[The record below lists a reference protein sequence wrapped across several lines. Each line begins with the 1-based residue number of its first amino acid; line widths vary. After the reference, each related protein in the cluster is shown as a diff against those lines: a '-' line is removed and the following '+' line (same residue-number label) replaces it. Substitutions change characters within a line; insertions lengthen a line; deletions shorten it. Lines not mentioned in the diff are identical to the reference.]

1 MQTDFDDIRPYR
13 DDEVRLVLQRL
24 VREPELL
31 RAVAQFRMP
40 GWSRIAPW
48 LTQQLLSRG
57 LAARTANIDSVRRFQ
72 QFLES
77 YFVRMVRGTTDG
89 FTWDGTDTLSATAH
103 LFVGNHRDIAMDS
116 GFMNYALWLS
126 NFDTARIAIGDNLL
140 KRPYTT
146 DLMRLNKSF
155 VVRRSATGVKEMAA
169 AFQLTSRYLQH
180 SIDEGESVWIAQRE
194 GRAKDG
200 IDRTEP
206 AIIKMFHMSQRKSG
220 RSFSEVVAGLHIV
233 PIAISYEVD
242 PCGPA
247 KARELHITASEGSYH
262 KPDDEDINAIVMGIT
277 GYKGRVHMG
286 FGQELGIGAG
296 VPTSA
301 LPAVEWTDA
310 EAVAGEIDRQVHG
323 LFRLWPTH
331 IWAAREVGVPVPDAL
346 ASGVS
351 QDNPKAL
358 AALKTQLAEMPAA
371 HRPFLL
377 DQYANPVRSRL
388 ALGLDEAA
396 AAKCSKKI

>member
-1 MQTDFDDIRPYR
+1 MLTDFDDIRPYR
-13 DDEVRLVLQRL
+13 DDEVRQVLQRL

-40 GWSRIAPW
+40 GWSRIAPK
-48 LTQQLLSRG
+48 LTQHLLSRG
-57 LAARTANIDSVRRFQ
+57 LAARTANIDTVRRFQ

-89 FTWDGTDTLSATAH
+89 FSWDGTDALSATAH

-169 AFQLTSRYLQH
+169 SFQLTSRYLQH
-180 SIDEGESVWIAQRE
+180 SIDAGESVWIAQRE

-220 RSFSEVVAGLHIV
+220 RSFAEVVAGLHIV

-262 KPDDEDINAIVMGIT
+262 KPDDEDINTIVQGIT
-277 GYKGRVHMG
+277 GYKGRVHLC
-286 FGQELGIGAG
+286 FGTELGLGPRSILRLPQAG
-296 VPTSA
+296 
-301 LPAVEWTDA
+301 EWTDA
-310 EAVAGEIDRQVHG
+310 EAVASEIDRQVHR

-331 IWAAREVGVPVPDAL
+331 IWAAKQVGIAVPDVL
-346 ASGVS
+346 AADVAPE
-351 QDNPKAL
+351 NATAL
-358 AALKTQLAEMPAA
+358 AALKAQLAAMPAA
-371 HRPFLL
+371 HQPFLL
-377 DQYANPVRSRL
+377 AQYANPVRSRL
-388 ALGLDEAA
+388 AL
-396 AAKCSKKI
+396 C